1 MADPVVLA
9 QQLALARER
18 AREPLGPA
26 RLAEAL
32 VVVLVLEHDQE
43 HVLDRR
49 QFGARG
55 RRDQPGDGE
64 QAEQEERGAPHRR
77 GR

>member
-9 QQLALARER
+9 QQFPLARER

-49 QFGARG
+49 QVGARG
-55 RRDQPGDGE
+55 RHDQPGDGE
-64 QAEQEERGAPHRR
+64 QAEEEHGAPHRR